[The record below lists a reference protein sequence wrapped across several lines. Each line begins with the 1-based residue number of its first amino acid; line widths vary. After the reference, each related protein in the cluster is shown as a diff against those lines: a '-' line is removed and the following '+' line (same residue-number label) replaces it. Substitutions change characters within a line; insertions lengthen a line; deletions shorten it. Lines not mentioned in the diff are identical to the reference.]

1 MVAAGR
7 HMFAWGYFDHPPA
20 AWWLSA
26 AMSAL
31 FGASDLGVRLPFIAL
46 FALTTWLMLRLGAAL
61 FGERAGLFAAVALNL
76 SPVFSVTTGTW
87 VLPDGPLDCALVGAA
102 LCLVHAL
109 PARDGWR
116 WWLGAGLCG
125 GLALLSKYTAVLV
138 LAGAALYLL
147 TAPEHRRWLTRP
159 QPYAAALLAALVFS
173 PVVVWNAHHGWA
185 SLAFQGG
192 RASAGARL
200 HPWGPLTVLA
210 GEALFVL
217 PWIWLPMMALFGRSV
232 ARGPR
237 AWRGWLLC
245 CLGVLPIVL
254 FAAVAA
260 WSGKRVL
267 YHWAAPGYLMLFPLL
282 GDWLARRLALGDR
295 VVRRA
300 LLGTSV
306 LVVALVA
313 FATSEV
319 RWYWLPP
326 IAGYFTPGHDP
337 TIEAVDWTSVR
348 DEILARGLLKPG
360 MILGATR
367 WQDCGKLDY
376 AFGGTVPVV
385 CLTDDPREYGA
396 NGSGAGHAGADVLVV
411 VPGGTLEGFRR
422 QAGAGLASIIR
433 LPSVTLGH
441 ANQAISTVTVFIAR
455 S

>member
-1 MVAAGR
+1 
-7 HMFAWGYFDHPPA
+7 
-20 AWWLSA
+20 
-26 AMSAL
+26 
-31 FGASDLGVRLPFIAL
+31 
-46 FALTTWLMLRLGAAL
+46 
-61 FGERAGLFAAVALNL
+61 
-76 SPVFSVTTGTW
+76 
-87 VLPDGPLDCALVGAA
+87 
-102 LCLVHAL
+102 
-109 PARDGWR
+109 
-116 WWLGAGLCG
+116 
-125 GLALLSKYTAVLV
+125 
-138 LAGAALYLL
+138 
-147 TAPEHRRWLTRP
+147 
-159 QPYAAALLAALVFS
+159 
-173 PVVVWNAHHGWA
+173 
-185 SLAFQGG
+185 
-192 RASAGARL
+192 
-200 HPWGPLTVLA
+200 VLA